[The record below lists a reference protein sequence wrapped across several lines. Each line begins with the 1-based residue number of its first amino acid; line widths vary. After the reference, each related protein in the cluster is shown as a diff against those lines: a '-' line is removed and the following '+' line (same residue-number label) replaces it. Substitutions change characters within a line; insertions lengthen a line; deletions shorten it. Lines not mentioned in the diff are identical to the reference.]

1 MKASTSP
8 VLWTKPVTSN
18 TNALTNSTK
27 SPLTKSVAAV
37 LVVDAKV
44 EVKEVREVEVSAKKE
59 QCQSSGGFHER
70 EGKGDI
76 SVREKISTTIFY
88 PEDEKRKRSS
98 SAQSSLKGSDVSHAL
113 SRGTAKEGDNKKK
126 KEKERDEKERNDFL
140 LDLPDHHLTTF
151 DASLHHLYP
160 RSKLN
165 LICVLILRSNQL
177 SDLPSM
183 RLKEMVCITDLD
195 LAYNGFTGAVPHSAF
210 PRNLER
216 LDLEGNGFDDFSGLV
231 TCSALRSINISHNR
245 IKNIA
250 ALPSKVVDLDI
261 SHNQLSSPLHLR
273 LLSLTPSI
281 KTLRICGNPIVE
293 ASAFCRVIVCSVLPN
308 ILQLDDVYIPG
319 CGVRRKHGAAD
330 RESSIQSRAE
340 PQHRAELSQS
350 LRNTSKAMQE
360 ERDIKRHE
368 AHAKKMKA
376 AGRAQDSAQK
386 NIRVLS
392 TTAPLGPQATELMV
406 RRLTWVAPN
415 KAAAA
420 SFFGAS
426 VAHSGLISNEK
437 AQSLKNGTLDGT
449 GTSAG
454 NGSKAKAEMKNRTE
468 PGRVSG
474 RMSASTQPM
483 VPKSKPLLRNSSS
496 GSLSHAARPTAASPV
511 TASATVPQYSL
522 RQGERERDRDR
533 EKEDRSGE
541 GRRSDTPNRV
551 REEPFLRPSRSMD
564 SSSFSTFST
573 FGASKCSNITRSN
586 SAHRMGTTHP
596 DGFKPFSRHSELPPS
611 PGRDKKNAG
620 KRVVILDCQ
629 TYCTS
634 FLTFQVSHCLPR
646 TFLIH
651 ITLYLIVALSEC
663 NRFYSCACI

>member
-1 MKASTSP
+1 MPSRQ
-8 VLWTKPVTSN
+8 LWTKPVTPN

-27 SPLTKSVAAV
+27 SPVTKSVEA
-37 LVVDAKV
+37 VVDTEVKV
-44 EVKEVREVEVSAKKE
+44 EVKDKVEREVEGSAKKE
-59 QCQSSGGFHER
+59 QCQSNGGSHER
-70 EGKGDI
+70 EGRGDI
-76 SVREKISTTIFY
+76 GVREKMSTTIFY
-88 PEDEKRKRSS
+88 PEDEKRKRNS
-98 SAQSSLKGSDVSHAL
+98 SAQSSFKGSDVNHAL
-113 SRGTAKEGDNKKK
+113 SRGTAKEGDSEKK
-126 KEKERDEKERNDFL
+126 KEKEKDKERDEKERNDFL
-140 LDLPDHHLTTF
+140 LDLTDRHLTSF

-160 RSKLN
+160 KSKLN
-165 LICVLILRSNQL
+165 LICVLILRNNQL

-183 RLKEMVCITDLD
+183 RLKEMVCVTDLD

-245 IKNIA
+245 IKIIA

-426 VAHSGLISNEK
+426 VAHSGLISYEK
-437 AQSLKNGTLDGT
+437 AQSMKSITLNLT
-449 GTSAG
+449 GTAAGDGNG
-454 NGSKAKAEMKNRTE
+454 NGSKAKVEMKNRTE

-483 VPKSKPLLRNSSS
+483 VPKAKPLHRNNSI
-496 GSLSHAARPTAASPV
+496 GSLPHAARPTAASPV
-511 TASATVPQYSL
+511 TASATAPQYSL

-533 EKEDRSGE
+533 DREDKSKE
-541 GRRSDTPNRV
+541 GRTSDTPSRG

-573 FGASKCSNITRSN
+573 FGVSKCSNITRSN

-611 PGRDKKNAG
+611 PGRDKRNAG
-620 KRVVILDCQ
+620 KRVVILDCH
-629 TYCTS
+629 THCMF
-634 FLTFQVSHCLPR
+634 FLTFQESHCLPKH
-646 TFLIH
+646 FLF
-651 ITLYLIVALSEC
+651 TLHNI
-663 NRFYSCACI
+663 

>member
-1 MKASTSP
+1 MKASASP
-8 VLWTKPVTSN
+8 VPSRQLWTKPVTPN

-27 SPLTKSVAAV
+27 SPVTKSVEAP

-44 EVKEVREVEVSAKKE
+44 EVKIEVKEVREVEVSAKKE
-59 QCQSSGGFHER
+59 QCQSNGGSHER
-70 EGKGDI
+70 DSKGDI
-76 SVREKISTTIFY
+76 SVRKKMSTTIFY
-88 PEDEKRKRSS
+88 PEDEKRKRNS
-98 SAQSSLKGSDVSHAL
+98 SAQLSVKSSDVGHAV
-113 SRGTAKEGDNKKK
+113 SRGTAKEGDSEKK
-126 KEKERDEKERNDFL
+126 KEKDKEKDERERNDFL
-140 LDLPDHHLTTF
+140 LDLTDRHLTTF

-165 LICVLILRSNQL
+165 LVCVLILRNNQL

-183 RLKEMVCITDLD
+183 RLKEMVCVTDLD

-210 PRNLER
+210 PRNIER

-245 IKNIA
+245 IKDIA

-319 CGVRRKHGAAD
+319 CGVRRKHSAAD

-350 LRNTSKAMQE
+350 LRNTSKALQE

-386 NIRVLS
+386 HIRVLS

-437 AQSLKNGTLDGT
+437 AQSMKSSTLNGTET
-449 GTSAG
+449 GTVPG
-454 NGSKAKAEMKNRTE
+454 NGNRNGSKAKVEMKNRTE
-468 PGRVSG
+468 QGRVSG
-474 RMSASTQPM
+474 RISASTQPM
-483 VPKSKPLLRNSSS
+483 VPMSKPLLRNNSS
-496 GSLSHAARPTAASPV
+496 GSLSHAARSTAASSV

-533 EKEDRSGE
+533 NREDKSKE
-541 GRRSDTPNRV
+541 GRTSDTPNRV

-611 PGRDKKNAG
+611 PGRDKRNAG
-620 KRVVILDCQ
+620 KCDLILDCH
-629 TYCTS
+629 THCMS
-634 FLTFQVSHCLPR
+634 FLTFQESHCLPR
-646 TFLIH
+646 TFLLY
-651 ITLYLIVALSEC
+651 ITLY
-663 NRFYSCACI
+663 

>member
-1 MKASTSP
+1 VKASTSP
-8 VLWTKPVTSN
+8 VPSRQLWTKPVTPN

-27 SPLTKSVAAV
+27 SPVAKSVEAV
-37 LVVDAKV
+37 PVVDAKV

-59 QCQSSGGFHER
+59 QCQSNDGSHER
-70 EGKGDI
+70 ESKGDI
-76 SVREKISTTIFY
+76 NVREKMSTTIFY
-88 PEDEKRKRSS
+88 PEDEKRKRIS
-98 SAQSSLKGSDVSHAL
+98 SAQPSSKGSDVNHAV
-113 SRGTAKEGDNKKK
+113 SRGTAKEGDNEKK
-126 KEKERDEKERNDFL
+126 KEKDKERDERERNDFL
-140 LDLPDHHLTTF
+140 LDLTDRHLATF

-165 LICVLILRSNQL
+165 LICVLILRNNQL

-183 RLKEMVCITDLD
+183 RLKEMVCVTDLD

-245 IKNIA
+245 IKSIA

-261 SHNQLSSPLHLR
+261 SHNQLRSPVHLR

-319 CGVRRKHGAAD
+319 CGVRRKHSAAD
-330 RESSIQSRAE
+330 RESSIRSRAE

-350 LRNTSKAMQE
+350 LRNTSKALQE

-386 NIRVLS
+386 HIRVLS
-392 TTAPLGPQATELMV
+392 TTSSPLGPQATELMV

-415 KAAAA
+415 KAAA

-437 AQSLKNGTLDGT
+437 AQSIKNSTLNGT
-449 GTSAG
+449 GTAAG
-454 NGSKAKAEMKNRTE
+454 NGNRNGSKAEVEMKYRTE
-468 PGRVSG
+468 PGRVSN
-474 RMSASTQPM
+474 RMPASTQPM
-483 VPKSKPLLRNSSS
+483 VPKSKPLLRNNSS

-511 TASATVPQYSL
+511 TASAAVPQYSL
-522 RQGERERDRDR
+522 RQGERYRDIDS
-533 EKEDRSGE
+533 EDKSKE
-541 GRRSDTPNRV
+541 GRTSDTPNRG

-596 DGFKPFSRHSELPPS
+596 DSFKPFSRHSELPPS
-611 PGRDKKNAG
+611 PGRDKRNAG
-620 KRVVILDCQ
+620 KCVVLLDCH
-629 TYCTS
+629 TRCMS
-634 FLTFQVSHCLPR
+634 FLTIQLSHWLSIK
-646 TFLIH
+646 FLIY
-651 ITLYLIVALSEC
+651 ITLNC
-663 NRFYSCACI
+663 HTK